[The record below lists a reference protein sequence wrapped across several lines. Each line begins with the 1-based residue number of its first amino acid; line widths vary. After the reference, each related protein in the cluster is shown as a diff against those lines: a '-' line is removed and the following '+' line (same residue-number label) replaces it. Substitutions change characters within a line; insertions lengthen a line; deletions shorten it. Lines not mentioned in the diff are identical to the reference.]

1 MCIVSLWGF
10 DTLKIAPRSSCHV
23 RHVKFQRTVGECL
36 VDSIMS
42 CWATL
47 VVRASS
53 KLLVYMCIPHGLNY
67 LFTGHLR
74 EGSLYKTWLLH
85 LVRRK
90 ECLTLSLPKGLCSSL
105 SLSVKSILEDL
116 LKGVGGN
123 LIPDCQARRIL
134 PFISTQAIGE
144 NCGLK
149 I

>member
-1 MCIVSLWGF
+1 M
-10 DTLKIAPRSSCHV
+10 
-23 RHVKFQRTVGECL
+23 KFQRTVGECL

-47 VVRASS
+47 VVRASC
-53 KLLVYMCIPHGLNY
+53 KLLVYICIPQLLNY
-67 LFTGHLR
+67 LFTGRLR

-90 ECLTLSLPKGLCSSL
+90 ECPTMSLPKGLGSIF

-123 LIPDCQARRIL
+123 LIPDSQARRIL
-134 PFISTQAIGE
+134 PFISTQAVGE
-144 NCGLK
+144 NCRLK